1 MIKKKT
7 TEKKRSTHT
16 IQTIAP
22 RMEAL
27 YEKEKTLK
35 HQIQANEKILVAVSG
50 GADSILTSCL
60 LYNFFVQEKYNRD
73 NLFFIHC
80 NH

>member
-7 TEKKRSTHT
+7 AEKTRSIHT
-16 IQTIAP
+16 IQTIAA
-22 RMEAL
+22 RIETL
-27 YEKEKTLK
+27 YGKEHILK

-50 GADSILTSCL
+50 GADSILTACL
-60 LYNFFVQEKYNRD
+60 LYNFFVQEKYNKD

>member
-27 YEKEKTLK
+27 YEKEKILK
-35 HQIQANEKILVAVSG
+35 HQIQTNEKILVAVSG
-50 GADSILTSCL
+50 GADSILTACL
-60 LYNFFVQEKYNRD
+60 LYNFFVQEKYNID